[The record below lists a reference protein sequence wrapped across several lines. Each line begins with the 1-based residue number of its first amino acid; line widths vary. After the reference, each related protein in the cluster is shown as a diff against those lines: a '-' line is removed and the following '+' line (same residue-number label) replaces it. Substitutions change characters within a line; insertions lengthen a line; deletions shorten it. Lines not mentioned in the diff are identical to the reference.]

1 MFWAHFGL
9 LQQFPHVGLFRWPFW
24 IQVASTEKSPKR
36 FGQSSSIFKRDKQ
49 KFWILKSSHVE
60 FSLSAWQKPWKLQAF
75 IHFTLYEISRINGL
89 TTVQLTPSVV
99 SRWSHDPT
107 LRRSYSDQSLSF
119 DEKSSDL
126 SEKAH
131 FAAMGQNGKKS
142 DSVEAFS
149 ANWSRQWGGHPI
161 IAFFVSD
168 FQSEPNFRGRS
179 STTVGRWQSIRSA
192 SIQQLSLWDSLVWD
206 LSNTQTPSQLTCIL
220 HPFLQMRGCEKE
232 RWPYSKRLVE
242 PSKCLCGC
250 ECQNSLGTSPE
261 CCRNG
266 PCDIGYCAAS
276 LAGNGGVS
284 HATGAMAPFGWG
296 WMELDVLRIHGEH
309 IGSIATVRIG
319 DWMLC
324 LMPLVTV
331 IFKLSPA

>member
-1 MFWAHFGL
+1 MYGRCTLNASRCLFGARNSISHQSHQWSKCKACLLFRVEAWVMFWAHFGL

-75 IHFTLYEISRINGL
+75 IHFTLYEIARINGL

-107 LRRSYSDQSLSF
+107 LCRSYSDQSLSC

-131 FAAMGQNGKKS
+131 FAAMGQNGKES

-149 ANWSRQWGGHPI
+149 AN
-161 IAFFVSD
+161 
-168 FQSEPNFRGRS
+168 
-179 STTVGRWQSIRSA
+179 
-192 SIQQLSLWDSLVWD
+192 
-206 LSNTQTPSQLTCIL
+206 
-220 HPFLQMRGCEKE
+220 
-232 RWPYSKRLVE
+232 
-242 PSKCLCGC
+242 
-250 ECQNSLGTSPE
+250 
-261 CCRNG
+261 
-266 PCDIGYCAAS
+266 
-276 LAGNGGVS
+276 
-284 HATGAMAPFGWG
+284 
-296 WMELDVLRIHGEH
+296 
-309 IGSIATVRIG
+309 
-319 DWMLC
+319 
-324 LMPLVTV
+324 
-331 IFKLSPA
+331 

>member
-1 MFWAHFGL
+1 MYGRCTLNASRCLFGARNSISHQSHQWSKCKACLLFGAEAWVMFWAHFGL
-9 LQQFPHVGLFRWPFW
+9 LQQSPHVGLFRWPFW

-49 KFWILKSSHVE
+49 KFWILKSSHVKV
-60 FSLSAWQKPWKLQAF
+60 FF
-75 IHFTLYEISRINGL
+75 IRLAETLEIAGFHTFHAVRNLKDKRINHCS
-89 TTVQLTPSVV
+89 TDPSVV
-99 SRWSHDPT
+99 SQWSHDPT
-107 LRRSYSDQSLSF
+107 LCRSYSDQSLSF

-126 SEKAH
+126 SEKTH

-206 LSNTQTPSQLTCIL
+206 LSNTQRPSQTKGASCIPFFRCEDVRKKDDLT
-220 HPFLQMRGCEKE
+220 PRG
-232 RWPYSKRLVE
+232 WL
-242 PSKCLCGC
+242 
-250 ECQNSLGTSPE
+250 SL
-261 CCRNG
+261 
-266 PCDIGYCAAS
+266 
-276 LAGNGGVS
+276 
-284 HATGAMAPFGWG
+284 
-296 WMELDVLRIHGEH
+296 
-309 IGSIATVRIG
+309 
-319 DWMLC
+319 
-324 LMPLVTV
+324 
-331 IFKLSPA
+331 